1 MGVDNSTLK
10 NNTIV
15 NPIRCQELAKSFRG
29 PEQPAPPPGGEG
41 GRGMELV
48 AGKRKGAGETPT
60 RQYSEGKRSV
70 VALLSASV
78 MIQSLVPSESL

>member
-1 MGVDNSTLK
+1 VAL
-10 NNTIV
+10 
-15 NPIRCQELAKSFRG
+15 C
-29 PEQPAPPPGGEG
+29 PEQPSPAGGG
-41 GRGMELV
+41 SASRGMELV
-48 AGKRKGAGETPT
+48 AEKKEGPGETPT